1 MKDESDR
8 PACCRFLFDINW
20 YNYFHIICILRIGVR
35 AVANDGWAVEGRER
49 EGRVMEGREMEGVM
63 GAIAISSYRVPAAAS
78 AAGADAAAAA
88 ATDDV

>member
-1 MKDESDR
+1 M
-8 PACCRFLFDINW
+8 FDINW

-35 AVANDGWAVEGRER
+35 AVANDGWAVEGRE
-49 EGRVMEGREMEGVM
+49 MEGREMEGVM